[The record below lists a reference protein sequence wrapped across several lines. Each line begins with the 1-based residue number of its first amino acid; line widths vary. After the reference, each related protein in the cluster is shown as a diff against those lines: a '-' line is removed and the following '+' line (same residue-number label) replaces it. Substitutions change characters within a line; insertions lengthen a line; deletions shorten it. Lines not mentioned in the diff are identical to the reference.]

1 MRTCLRWLT
10 PLPRHS
16 EAVGDVTIA
25 LSLRAKVSH
34 TNQSGECEN
43 PMGLALAP
51 SVVRVRSSVVVVSF
65 VPVAGSHLSELIM
78 CDKTGMAEGGKEGRK
93 KAASNRLANIIR
105 DNDDICPPLSI
116 LPAPASLLASP
127 YNCDLCR
134 NSGQIHF

>member
-1 MRTCLRWLT
+1 M
-10 PLPRHS
+10 
-16 EAVGDVTIA
+16 GDVTIA

-43 PMGLALAP
+43 PMGLALGRP
-51 SVVRVRSSVVVVSF
+51 SSVRSSAVVVSF

-105 DNDDICPPLSI
+105 DDDAICPPLSI
-116 LPAPASLLASP
+116 LPAPPACLPLHTIVISAGIP
-127 YNCDLCR
+127 DRYTFD
-134 NSGQIHF
+134 HW